1 MKFGGW
7 SDYGSDGIAGPTWPA
22 AAPRGEKMRINIGL
36 NDKQRGGVITI
47 LNTLLGDE
55 FVLYTKTRRFHWNVT
70 GPQFG
75 ELHQFFEDQYDKL
88 SDIVDEV
95 AERVRALDGLAA
107 GSLEEF
113 LKLTHLPEE
122 PNKKFDTKGMLGAL
136 LADHESI
143 AQHLRQDLAACQE
156 KFGDVGTSDFL
167 TGLMQQHE
175 HMAWM
180 LRSYLK

>member
-1 MKFGGW
+1 
-7 SDYGSDGIAGPTWPA
+7 
-22 AAPRGEKMRINIGL
+22 MRINIGL

-70 GPQFG
+70 GANFS
-75 ELHQFFEDQYDKL
+75 ELHRFFEEQYEAL
-88 SDIVDEV
+88 SDVVDEV
-95 AERVRALDGLAA
+95 AERIRALDGLAA

-113 LKLTHLPEE
+113 AKLTHLPEE
-122 PNKKFDTKGMLGAL
+122 PNKKFDAKGMLAAL
-136 LADHESI
+136 LADHESL
-143 AQHLRQDLAACQE
+143 AQHLRQDLTACEE

-167 TGLMQQHE
+167 TGLMKQHE
-175 HMAWM
+175 KMAWM

>member
-1 MKFGGW
+1 
-7 SDYGSDGIAGPTWPA
+7 
-22 AAPRGEKMRINIGL
+22 MRINIGL
-36 NDKQRGGVITI
+36 NDKQRGGAITV

-70 GPQFG
+70 GPSFM
-75 ELHQFFEDQYDKL
+75 ELHKLFEAQYQEL
-88 SDIVDEV
+88 SDVVDNV

-122 PNKKFDTKGMLGAL
+122 PNKKFDAKGMIAAL

-143 AQHLRQDLAACQE
+143 AQHLRQDLAAVEE
-156 KFGDVGTSDFL
+156 KSGDVGTADFL

-175 HMAWM
+175 KMAWM

>member
-1 MKFGGW
+1 
-7 SDYGSDGIAGPTWPA
+7 
-22 AAPRGEKMRINIGL
+22 MRINIGL

-70 GPQFG
+70 GPSFN
-75 ELHQFFEDQYDKL
+75 ELHKFFEAQYEAL
-88 SDIVDEV
+88 SDVVDEV

-122 PNKKFDTKGMLGAL
+122 PNKKFDAKGMIAAL

-143 AQHLRQDLAACQE
+143 AQHLRQDLTACEE

-167 TGLMQQHE
+167 TGLMKQHE
-175 HMAWM
+175 KMAWM

>member
-1 MKFGGW
+1 
-7 SDYGSDGIAGPTWPA
+7 
-22 AAPRGEKMRINIGL
+22 MRINIGL
-36 NDKQRGGVITI
+36 NDKQRGGVITV

-70 GPQFG
+70 GPNFS
-75 ELHQFFEDQYDKL
+75 ELHKFFDAQYQEL
-88 SDIVDEV
+88 SEIVDQV
-95 AERVRALDGLAA
+95 AERVRTLDGMAA

-122 PNKKFDTKGMLGAL
+122 PNKKFDAKGMLAAL

-143 AQHLRQDLAACQE
+143 AQHLRQDLAAIEE
-156 KFGDVGTSDFL
+156 KSGDAGTVDFL
-167 TGLMQQHE
+167 TGVLQQHE
-175 HMAWM
+175 KMAWM

>member
-1 MKFGGW
+1 VR
-7 SDYGSDGIAGPTWPA
+7 PA
-22 AAPRGEKMRINIGL
+22 RRLEEKKMRINIGL

-55 FVLYTKTRRFHWNVT
+55 FVLYAKTRRFHWNVT
-70 GPQFG
+70 GPQFV
-75 ELHQFFEDQYDKL
+75 ELHKFFEAQYEEL
-88 SDIVDEV
+88 GEVVDAV
-95 AERVRALDGLAA
+95 AERIRALDGMAA

-122 PNKKFDTKGMLGAL
+122 PNKKFDAKGMLAAL

-143 AQHLRQDLAACQE
+143 AQHLRQDLGTCEE

-175 HMAWM
+175 RMAWM

>member
-1 MKFGGW
+1 
-7 SDYGSDGIAGPTWPA
+7 
-22 AAPRGEKMRINIGL
+22 MRINIGL

-70 GPQFG
+70 GPSFM
-75 ELHQFFEDQYDKL
+75 ELHKLFEGQYDAL
-88 SDIVDEV
+88 SEIVDQV

-122 PNKKFDTKGMLGAL
+122 PNKKFDAKSMLAAL

-143 AQHLRQDLAACQE
+143 AQHLRQDLVACEE
-156 KFGDVGTSDFL
+156 KFADVGTADFL
-167 TGLMQQHE
+167 TGLMKDHE
-175 HMAWM
+175 KMAWM

>member
-1 MKFGGW
+1 
-7 SDYGSDGIAGPTWPA
+7 
-22 AAPRGEKMRINIGL
+22 MRINIGL

-75 ELHQFFEDQYDKL
+75 ELHKFFEVQHEAL
-88 SDIVDEV
+88 SQIVDQV
-95 AERVRALDGLAA
+95 AERVRALDGMAA
-107 GSLEEF
+107 GSLEEL

-122 PNKKFDTKGMLGAL
+122 PNKKFDAKGMLAAL

-143 AQHLRQDLAACQE
+143 AQHLRQDLVTCEE
-156 KFGDVGTSDFL
+156 KHGDVGTSDFL

-175 HMAWM
+175 HMGWM